1 MKRFMILSVLVVTAA
16 FARATDYKYL
26 VLQQTDGTVIPL
38 STDGLRLT
46 FSDGNLVA
54 SDGTTVSL
62 SSLSMMCFS
71 EDATAIETISYGND
85 VSAVD
90 VYTVS
95 GVLVGRYESISA
107 AQQALHSGLY
117 VMKNNGGTQ
126 KIAVK

>member
-38 STDGLRLT
+38 SADGLRLT

-62 SSLSMMCFS
+62 TSLSMMCFS
-71 EDATAIETISYGND
+71 EDATAIETISNGND

-107 AQQALHSGLY
+107 AQQALRSGLY